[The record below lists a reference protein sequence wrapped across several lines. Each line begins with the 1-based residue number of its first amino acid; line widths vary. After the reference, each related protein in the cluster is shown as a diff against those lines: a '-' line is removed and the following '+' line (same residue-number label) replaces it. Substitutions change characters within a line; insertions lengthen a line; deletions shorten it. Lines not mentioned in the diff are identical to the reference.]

1 MECSHICYRFHSIV
15 LYCIA
20 SFTKFNKYVYKNKEF
35 EEFSQALSKA
45 ASLSYTSGVADFD
58 SVNNFPK
65 EEAGDEN
72 RDSNS
77 NLQQAKEAIKE
88 AKGNLDRIIIIL
100 SNSNA

>member
-1 MECSHICYRFHSIV
+1 MY
-15 LYCIA
+15 
-20 SFTKFNKYVYKNKEF
+20 TNKEF

-45 ASLSYTSGVADFD
+45 TSLSYTSGVADFD

-100 SNSNA
+100 SNSNHEWK

>member
-1 MECSHICYRFHSIV
+1 MLTSMLSISFHCIGLLHLPNSINM
-15 LYCIA
+15 Y
-20 SFTKFNKYVYKNKEF
+20 TNKEF

-100 SNSNA
+100 SNSNE